1 MKPLRKMLC
10 LLLAVLLCAQ
20 LLTACGTKDIYEDAP
35 AVSLTPEAS
44 KEPQNDAHDTIT
56 EDHIEN
62 TETEESSSATEES
75 SEPETSNEPE
85 VSSEPEEPAQE
96 EHSALYLPEYS
107 AEDVIT
113 FFNEVCL
120 AAEFEYGGDASLVQK
135 WEVPI
140 SYVVHGQPTDY
151 DLVVLEGF
159 VQLLNT
165 IEGFPG
171 MSPAG
176 EEEIPNLQIHF
187 CTLEEMVD
195 LMGQE
200 SLGLDGM
207 VRFWYMDNAIY
218 DEIICCRTEPFQIV
232 RNSVILEEI
241 YNGLGP
247 VQDTWLRED
256 SIVYAGYSEPQ
267 VLTPMDELIL
277 KLLYHP
283 DMRCGMNAE
292 ECEAV
297 IRDLYY

>member
-1 MKPLRKMLC
+1 MKFSRNLLG

-20 LLTACGTKDIYEDAP
+20 LLTACGTKDIYEDAL
-35 AVSLTPEAS
+35 AVSVTPEAS

-62 TETEESSSATEES
+62 TETEEASSATEES

-85 VSSEPEEPAQE
+85 VSSEPDEPAQE
-96 EHSALYLPEYS
+96 EHSALYLPDYTV
-107 AEDVIT
+107 EDVIT

-120 AAEFEYGGDASLVQK
+120 DAEFTYEGDSSLVQK

-140 SYVVHGQPTDY
+140 FYVVHGQPTDY

-297 IRDLYY
+297 IRALYY

>member
-1 MKPLRKMLC
+1 MKPAPKILC

-35 AVSLTPEAS
+35 AVSVTPEAS
-44 KEPQNDAHDTIT
+44 KEPQNDAYDTIT

-62 TETEESSSATEES
+62 TETEESPSATEES

-85 VSSEPEEPAQE
+85 ESIEPEDPVQP

-120 AAEFEYGGDASLVQK
+120 DAEFTYEGDSSLLQK
-135 WEVPI
+135 WEQPI
-140 SYVVHGQPTDY
+140 SYMVHGQPTDY
-151 DLVVLEGF
+151 DLVVLERF
-159 VQLLNT
+159 VQWLNT

-171 MSPAG
+171 MAPAG
-176 EEEIPNLQIHF
+176 EDDVSNLQIYF
-187 CTLEEMVD
+187 CTQEEMVD

-218 DEIICCRTEPFQIV
+218 DGIICCRTEPFQIV
-232 RNSVILEEI
+232 RNSVIQEEI

-267 VLTPMDELIL
+267 ELTAMDELIL

-283 DMRCGMNAE
+283 DMKCGMNAE

-297 IRDLYY
+297 IRALYY